1 MYIEASSPR
10 QRGDNAKLEL
20 TVPGSGAPAC
30 LEFYFHMYGATMGY
44 LTVFS
49 GNAVVFNVSG
59 TQGFSWKKATRTIYL
74 DNTVSLIGFE
84 FSCSPLK
91 DLNLF
96 TFVSRR
102 QNLKKLTKMGL
113 SKCFS
118 FYQIFVHFGF
128 PS

>member
-20 TVPGSGAPAC
+20 SVPESGAPAC

-59 TQGFSWKKATRTIYL
+59 TQGFSWRKATRTIYL
-74 DNTVSLIGFE
+74 HSTVSPIGFAI
-84 FSCSPLK
+84 SRSTSK
-91 DLNLF
+91 DLD
-96 TFVSRR
+96 
-102 QNLKKLTKMGL
+102 
-113 SKCFS
+113 
-118 FYQIFVHFGF
+118 FYFIK
-128 PS
+128 